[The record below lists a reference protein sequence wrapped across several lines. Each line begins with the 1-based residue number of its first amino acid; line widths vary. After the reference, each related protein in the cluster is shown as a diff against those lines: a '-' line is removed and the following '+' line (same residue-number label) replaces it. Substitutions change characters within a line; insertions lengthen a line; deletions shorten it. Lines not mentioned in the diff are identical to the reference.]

1 MHPKLRHPRLVRLL
15 RLCNGLVFTT
25 ALALALDHSVASAV
39 SRLDQSPHWPSS
51 DRSLVLVDQTGDPAW
66 HEATR
71 HAVEAWNAAGG
82 ATGLRLT
89 WTTADGACGAG
100 GRRIAWCTTTSGV
113 LDDGS
118 PLPRQGVARIDLG
131 AGRSQAHLAGSEVVV
146 CGDCR
151 MTSGRRRVVAAHE
164 LGHVLGLRH
173 SRRPGSV
180 MFHTGGADMP
190 DAEDTAVLG
199 ALYAHTDEPD
209 RCGLFDARLGPF
221 CF

>member
-1 MHPKLRHPRLVRLL
+1 MHPRLRHLRLVRLL

-25 ALALALDHSVASAV
+25 ALALALDHSVASAIARV
-39 SRLDQSPHWPSS
+39 DQTPHWSS
-51 DRSLVLVDQTGDPAW
+51 PDRALLLEDRTGDPAW

-71 HAVEAWNAAGG
+71 HAVQVWNAAAG
-82 ATGLRLT
+82 ATGLHLT
-89 WTTADGACGAG
+89 WTTATGTCDTRG
-100 GRRIAWCTTTSGV
+100 GRIALCTTTAAA

-118 PLPRQGVARIDLG
+118 PLPRQGVARLDLG
-131 AGRSQAHLAGSEVVV
+131 ADRSQAHFGGAEVVV

-151 MTSGRRRVVAAHE
+151 MTAGRRRVVATHE

-173 SRRPGSV
+173 SCRAASV
-180 MFHTGGADMP
+180 MFPTGGADRP
-190 DAEDTAVLG
+190 DAEDVAALA

-209 RCGLFDARLGPF
+209 RCGFFDARLGPF